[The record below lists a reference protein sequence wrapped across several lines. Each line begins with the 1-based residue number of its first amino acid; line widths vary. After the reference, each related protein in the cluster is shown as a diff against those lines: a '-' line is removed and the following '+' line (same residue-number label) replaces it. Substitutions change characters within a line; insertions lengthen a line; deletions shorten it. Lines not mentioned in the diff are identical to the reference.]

1 MQHTA
6 THTTPHQAT
15 LCNTL
20 QHLQHTATH
29 HDNQGSLLI
38 VAPHTATLC
47 NTLQHPATP
56 CNTLTV
62 IAAVR
67 ASLVSAVAA
76 VTEHLRSSASCQHTR
91 PPPLRQPRLHFAF
104 VWSEESEVRVLA
116 QVWVRCG
123 RRLWIFVLLLRLLAL
138 VFSPALPPRL
148 KLLYI

>member
-6 THTTPHQAT
+6 THTTPHKAT
-15 LCNTL
+15 LYNTL
-20 QHLQHTATH
+20 QHPTTHCTTPRQSRQSTHRRTAH
-29 HDNQGSLLI
+29 
-38 VAPHTATLC
+38 C

-76 VTEHLRSSASCQHTR
+76 VTEHPRSSASCQHTR

-104 VWSEESEVRVLA
+104 VWSEESEFRVLA
-116 QVWVRCG
+116 QVWVRCW
-123 RRLWIFVLLLRLLAL
+123 RRLWIFFLLLRWLAL
-138 VFSPALPPRL
+138 VFPPALPPRL